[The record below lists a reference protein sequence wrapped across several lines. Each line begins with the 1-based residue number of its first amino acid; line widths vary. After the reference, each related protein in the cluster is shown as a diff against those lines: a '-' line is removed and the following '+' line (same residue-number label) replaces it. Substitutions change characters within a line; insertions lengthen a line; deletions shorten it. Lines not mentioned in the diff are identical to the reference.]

1 MKIKKIC
8 FVGFGSHVEK
18 TIIPS
23 LSLDKKNI
31 KIISSKSSIKNFDT
45 FPDIKSALK
54 IISKDYIIYNATP
67 PKLHF
72 ITSKLILN
80 MGFNLIVEKPICL
93 NIYQLNKLKILAE
106 KRKLFIFENMMY
118 FYSNQFS
125 LFKKYIKKKN
135 TITSI
140 ELNFSIPNF
149 KKDSFRSNS
158 NIDSS
163 LLYDVACYPF
173 SLISYLGY
181 AIRNFNISYKFKHG
195 IFNYLN
201 VDFVSKK
208 IKFHVKVSFFEKY
221 ENYAK
226 ICFTDDSSIQFNHF
240 FYGKKI
246 IKNNIK
252 IISKFKNKNFLINDC
267 NVFSKI
273 FSFNK
278 KKIYLL
284 SKKHLYIANDY
295 LKILARI
302 KKLIKQ

>member
-8 FVGFGSHVEK
+8 FVGYSPHVEK

-23 LSLDKKNI
+23 ISLDKKNI

-54 IISKDYIIYNATP
+54 IISKDYVIYNATP

-72 ITSKLILN
+72 VTSKLILN

-106 KRKLFIFENMMY
+106 KRRLFIFENMMY

-125 LFKKYIKKKN
+125 LFKKYINKKN
-135 TITSI
+135 KIKHI
-140 ELNFSIPNF
+140 ELNFSIPSF
-149 KKDSFRSNS
+149 RKDSFRSNS
-158 NIDSS
+158 DIDSS

-181 AIRNFNISYKFKHG
+181 VIRNFNISYKFKNG

-201 VDFVSKK
+201 INFVSKN
-208 IKFHVKVSFFEKY
+208 IKFYVKVSFFKKY

-226 ICFTDDSSIQFNHF
+226 IYFTDDSSIQFDHF

-252 IISKFKNKNFLINDC
+252 IISKFKRKNFLINDC

-284 SKKHLYIANDY
+284 SKKHLYIANNY
-295 LKILARI
+295 LKTLARI
-302 KKLIKQ
+302 KRIIKQ